1 MSKTGK
7 GKRVSIARAFRSGD
21 PEMFSSSSF
30 KSDIDGDTNLPPVIR
45 SKLQYLFSQIEKE
58 FEVLYNEN
66 LSYKQNLSDKQNLD
80 STEFENVPSKF
91 KQKLAGSSQKLKTA
105 HKLKAQ
111 TSKIVSSFKT
121 TTVCCSVVKE
131 LKGHRDGVWDVAV
144 ARPGVPL
151 VGTASADQTACIW
164 LMESGRCA
172 LRYIG
177 HTGSVNSIRFHP
189 SRDLVLTASGDQSAH
204 IWQAAVTM
212 DIYKTASSD
221 EEVELE
227 SAVEA
232 TACDPEGEG
241 GGPSLRTPFAELI
254 GHSGPVAAAD
264 WLPGG
269 EHVVTASWDRTAAIY
284 DVQTS
289 ELIHSLTGHDQE
301 LTHTCAH
308 HSQKLVVTS
317 SQDTTFRLWDFR
329 EPIHSVSV
337 FQGHTD
343 AVTSSIFTKRDDKVV
358 SGSDDRTVKVWDLR
372 NMRSP
377 LATIRTDS
385 AVNKLAVSNNGLI
398 AMPHDNRQVRLYDL
412 SGQRIAR
419 HRRQGH
425 QRMVC
430 SVAWADEH
438 SFAANFFSCGFDRL
452 TLGWSI
458 QNIKDLPR
466 FARIFEKINSRWN
479 YQPRKLIRLICK
491 LRKSGLTLNLFR
503 FTASV
508 SDYIYSSSRYK
519 EMLNTNF
526 MYFLRVL

>member
-1 MSKTGK
+1 MSKTNK
-7 GKRVSIARAFRSGD
+7 AKRVSIARAFRSGD

-30 KSDIDGDTNLPPVIR
+30 KSDIDADTSLPPVFR
-45 SKLQYLFSQIEKE
+45 TKLQYLFTQIEKE

-66 LSYKQNLSDKQNLD
+66 LTLQEKIEALNEKLEKDSYVSDKQNLSDKQLLE
-80 STEFENVPSKF
+80 TEFENVPSKF

-151 VGTASADQTACIW
+151 IGTASADQTACIW
-164 LMESGRCA
+164 LMDSGKCA
-172 LRYIG
+172 LRYTG
-177 HTGSVNSIRFHP
+177 HNGSVNSIKFHP
-189 SRDLVLTASGDQSAH
+189 SRDLVLTASGDHSAH
-204 IWQAAVTM
+204 IWQAAVTT
-212 DIYKTASSD
+212 DVFKTGSSD
-221 EEVELE
+221 EEVEIE
-227 SAVEA
+227 SVAEA
-232 TACDPEGEG
+232 NTGETDTE
-241 GGPSLRTPFAELI
+241 GPSLRTPIAELT

-269 EHVVTASWDRTAAIY
+269 EHVVTASWDRSAAIY
-284 DVQTS
+284 DVQTG

-301 LTHTCAH
+301 LTHTSAH

-343 AVTSSIFTKRDDKVV
+343 AVTSTIFTKRDDKVV

-377 LATIRTDS
+377 LATIRSDS

-438 SFAANFFSCGFDRL
+438 SFTSNFFSCGFDRL

-458 QNIKDLPR
+458 QNVKDL
-466 FARIFEKINSRWN
+466 
-479 YQPRKLIRLICK
+479 
-491 LRKSGLTLNLFR
+491 
-503 FTASV
+503 
-508 SDYIYSSSRYK
+508 
-519 EMLNTNF
+519 
-526 MYFLRVL
+526 